1 MSDYLSFH
9 WVALLIAALFALV
22 VAGVGGALTQI
33 GPWYRSLQ
41 FPSWKPPN
49 RSFGPIWIVILTL
62 AAASAVLAWAGTTS
76 GSQRNGLVALFV
88 IHGVLNVLWN
98 LLFFTLRRP
107 DWAVAE
113 TVFLWLSVLA
123 LMVFIWPISTT
134 ASLLL
139 APYLIW
145 VAIAGALHRAIVC
158 LNGPFAGR
166 TETGTI

>member
-1 MSDYLSFH
+1 MSEYLPFH
-9 WVALLIAALFALV
+9 WVTILIAALFALV
-22 VAGVGGALTQI
+22 VAGVGGALTEI

-49 RSFGPIWIVILTL
+49 WSFGPIWMVILTF
-62 AAASAVLAWAGTTS
+62 AAASAVLAWAGPTS
-76 GSQRNGLVALFV
+76 TSQRTGLVVLFV
-88 IHGVLNVLWN
+88 INAVLNVLWN

-107 DWAVAE
+107 DWALVE
-113 TVFLWLSVLA
+113 TVFLWLSVLD

-145 VAIAGALHRAIVC
+145 VAIAGVLNRAIVR

>member
-1 MSDYLSFH
+1 
-9 WVALLIAALFALV
+9 LV
-22 VAGVGGALTQI
+22 
-33 GPWYRSLQ
+33 
-41 FPSWKPPN
+41 
-49 RSFGPIWIVILTL
+49 
-62 AAASAVLAWAGTTS
+62 
-76 GSQRNGLVALFV
+76 
-88 IHGVLNVLWN
+88 
-98 LLFFTLRRP
+98 
-107 DWAVAE
+107 E

-145 VAIAGALHRAIVC
+145 VAIAGVLNRAIVR